1 MLYVYYML
9 FTLTIN
15 LICCLMFALEKIMDA
30 SYYLDKILDYYKVYE
45 YQDLIEKLGVSQQ
58 TISNWKTRNSI
69 NSIVKKCKQLGIY
82 EDIFNFND
90 KNIQKINNVNGGQ
103 VAQNVHGNQTH
114 SAGTSPSKEITADD
128 ATYNLFEEAYNKA
141 LDNNDLK
148 GFRIHLMDY

>member
-1 MLYVYYML
+1 
-9 FTLTIN
+9 
-15 LICCLMFALEKIMDA
+15 MDA

-45 YQDLIEKLGVSQQ
+45 YQDLIEKLDVSQQ

-82 EDIFNFND
+82 NEIFND
-90 KNIQKINNVNGGQ
+90 KNVQSIQSVNGGQ
-103 VAQNVHGNQTH
+103 VAQNVHGNQTQ
-114 SAGTSPSKEITADD
+114 STGTSSSTEITVDD